1 MTHRSS
7 HLRTED
13 GRELEDV
20 GGYKN
25 PLTKHFILP
34 RMFVVHSDGSGY
46 ELLTKEQ
53 LEYYFRIAK
62 HRVEAIKQRRS
73 VMVGTTLAK
82 THYFVTRVKNMQDF
96 DQDNQLIKNL
106 AFPQNAHYALH
117 HNKASSKNGTHAGT
131 LSHSKRALAN

>member
-1 MTHRSS
+1 MVDSNLDLKMIENKYYSISSPAPIESMTHRSNVI
-7 HLRTED
+7 RTDD
-13 GRELEDV
+13 GKELEDV

-34 RMFVVHSDGSGY
+34 RLFVVNSDGSGY
-46 ELLTKEQ
+46 ELLTKDQ

-96 DQDNQLIKNL
+96 DQEN
-106 AFPQNAHYALH
+106 
-117 HNKASSKNGTHAGT
+117 
-131 LSHSKRALAN
+131 